1 MLLLH
6 DMRASL
12 KERAFWAYATW
23 LEMITRYRRTRLGVL
38 WMIMPPVAYVLGL
51 GYLYA
56 HMMSKSAAEFIPHL
70 GIGYV
75 LWRFAIQTI
84 IESGDVFTLHQAFIM
99 DGRTRFTDYVLRT
112 FARSFL
118 YLIFGLLVVVGVL
131 LFDPLVKNVSIS
143 TLFITMPIFVA
154 NVLWMATVV
163 ALLGARIR
171 DTKEVITTGLIFG
184 FLLTPILW
192 DASVVPVDTVR
203 GILMRFNPF
212 FHLIEFVRA
221 PALGAMPEIS
231 TFWAV
236 AGMTVG
242 GWAFAAFLYNRYAR
256 YVPLWI

>member
-1 MLLLH
+1 MRLLH

-38 WMIMPPVAYVLGL
+38 WMVLPPITYVLGL

-56 HMMSKSAAEFIPHL
+56 HMMSKSPAEFIPHL
-70 GIGYV
+70 GIGYL

-84 IESGDVFTLHQAFIM
+84 TESSDVFVSHQAFIM

-112 FARSFL
+112 FAKSVL
-118 YLIFGLLVVVGVL
+118 YLGIGFVVMVAVL
-131 LFDPLVKNVSIS
+131 LFDPLIHDALIA
-143 TLFITMPIFVA
+143 TLLVTVPIYMI
-154 NVLWMATVV
+154 NVLWMAMVV
-163 ALLGARIR
+163 ALLGARVR
-171 DTKEVITTGLIFG
+171 DTREVISTGLIFG

-192 DASVVPVDTVR
+192 DVSLVPADTFR
-203 GILMRFNPF
+203 GAVMRFNPF

-221 PALGAMPEIS
+221 PVLGVMPENS
-231 TFWAV
+231 TLWV
-236 AGMTVG
+236 IGVMTIAGWG
-242 GWAFAAFLYNRYAR
+242 LAASLYSRYAR